1 MTEGLP
7 DGGVP
12 AAGLPGPKP
21 RKIRWVVLIGA
32 LALGLLGTSVVIAY
46 SVYSKLDLSLQGLQT
61 AYLAEQT
68 AAKRLARKAEDL
80 SRAVEQAQ
88 ARVKTL
94 EESQKASEDER
105 GKLEARNTKL
115 ETAVQGLQTAYTTEQ
130 AAARKT
136 AQRAEELSKTLEE
149 AQAQVRILEATQKA
163 SAQEKNA
170 LEARSSKLE
179 TTVQELQTAYAAERA
194 AANKLTQKTEELSK
208 ALEEVHARTRPR
220 ERTAPGEKLGDLAAS
235 NHALGLSYSERGM
248 HDEALKAFQTALRL
262 DPNYAEAHFELAR
275 LYLGHFDDKRSA
287 VPHLRRYLQLNPTGK
302 DAERVKGWLLRVEKE
317 LDADKERQGWGK
329 MSPGQGLK
337 RIFE

>member
-1 MTEGLP
+1 MTEALPEGLP
-7 DGGVP
+7 D
-12 AAGLPGPKP
+12 AGLPEPKP
-21 RKIRWVVLIGA
+21 RKFRWMVLIGA
-32 LALGLLGTSVVIAY
+32 LALGLVGTGGVLAY
-46 SVYSKLDLSLQGLQT
+46 SVYSKLDLSLQGLQA

-80 SRAVEQAQ
+80 SKAVEQAQ
-88 ARVKTL
+88 TRVKTL
-94 EESQKASEDER
+94 EEGQKASEDER
-105 GKLEARNTKL
+105 SKLEARNTKL

-170 LEARSSKLE
+170 LEARSAKLE
-179 TTVQELQTAYAAERA
+179 TTVQALQTAHAAEQATAR
-194 AANKLTQKTEELSK
+194 KLAEKAEELSK
-208 ALEEVHARTRPR
+208 ALQEVHARMKSR
-220 ERTAPGEKLGDLAAS
+220 ETTGPGEKASDLAAS
-235 NHALGLSYSERGM
+235 NYALGMRYSERGM
-248 HDEALKAFQTALRL
+248 HEEALKAFQTALRF
-262 DPNYAEAHFELAR
+262 DPNHAESHFELAR
-275 LYLGHFDDKRSA
+275 LYLGHFDDKQSA

-302 DAERVKGWLLRVEKE
+302 DSERVKGWLLRVEKE

-329 MSPGQGLK
+329 MSPVRGLK